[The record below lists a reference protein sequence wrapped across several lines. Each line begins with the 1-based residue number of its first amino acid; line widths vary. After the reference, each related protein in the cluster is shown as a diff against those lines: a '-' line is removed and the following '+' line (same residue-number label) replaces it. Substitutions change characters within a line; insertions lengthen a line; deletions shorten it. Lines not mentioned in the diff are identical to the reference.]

1 MPSLTKI
8 HADFVGPLSS
18 GTASAPILKFSDSS
32 TTGIFSPNTGEI
44 AFSTSGQSQAV
55 TFKTDGKVGI
65 GINSPVYNLDVIGDI
80 NFTGTLRQNG
90 SAFSGGGGGGGG
102 GSNWTTSGN
111 NIYRQ
116 SKVGINQNNPTDNLE
131 ILHTN
136 GNGITFK
143 TSQNHYAQIT
153 SDVNRTSG
161 DNFLLAIEGKWNGT
175 PVAEI
180 ALVTGS
186 DTTAKDDGEI
196 IFKTSS
202 EDNLT
207 NSERLRITS
216 DGEVRVNNA
225 AGASVG
231 LNLYQ
236 ISGAAA
242 QVRFQGS
249 ATGTGEGDGFGLGNS
264 GTVDAYV
271 WNYEAGHIQFATS
284 NSPRLTI
291 TSAGNVRV
299 PDNGKF
305 TAGAGD
311 DLQIYH
317 TGSHSFIVDSGVG
330 DLYIRASGGNIQD
343 QGNANQSWLQFNS
356 AAGVEAHFAGNKK
369 LETTNTGV
377 TVTGTL
383 AATAVTGDG
392 SGLTSIDATTLDGEA
407 KSYYTGYT
415 DTAIANL
422 VDSSPST
429 LNTLNELA
437 AALGDDANFSTTVTT
452 SIAAKL
458 PLAGGT
464 MTGTLNM
471 GSNNITTT
479 GKVLF
484 ANMYSALG
492 DLPSASTYHGM
503 FAHVHGTGKGYFA
516 HGGNWIRL
524 LDTNDEGSGNGL
536 DADTV
541 DGQEG
546 SYYLNYNNFTNTP
559 TQTDN
564 NFTTTLKNKL
574 DGIESS
580 ATADQT
586 AAEILTAIKTV
597 DGASSGLDSDTL
609 DGLQGSAY
617 LNKGSGSYY
626 QPDTWIDFNTT
637 NVGLYWSG
645 STSAGW
651 HIYPADAS
659 NMRFRT
665 SGNTCALRLDTNNGT
680 ARGSVYADN
689 SNNIGFLNNS
699 GNWRL
704 KVPSSGNILRD
715 TYTIWDSGNDGTGSG
730 LDADTVDGLQASEFL
745 RSNATDTCSGQIT
758 HTNKVIIDHNT
769 STMFEIKPTNGGPWA
784 IDINRDDL
792 GSSRVFTHNPFPL
805 ESSYGWVFEHKPYW
819 YNGGS
824 YKKFLTTAD
833 EGSGNGLD
841 ADTLDGL
848 HASSFITSTSATT
861 FTGDLTISK
870 NDARLKLNSTDSSSP
885 NYPGIDFDEA
895 NNQGASLELNIFD
908 GELPTAGLGLVVKK
922 SASNTETG
930 TLTFNVLGDI
940 YTGGTSLST
949 LNKVLTTDSN
959 GNLLLPDGKH
969 IYMSGFVN
977 NNTFNSAS
985 LFVDAIKC
993 GNLRIHDGRQ
1003 TSGGASLL
1011 HNTIVGNSARTYSFA
1026 DGDRNTAVG
1035 SRAGYN
1041 MSTGHDN
1048 TLIGYRAQDGVTTG
1062 GYGTFIGVDSG
1073 KNKQY
1078 GDYCTAIGYQSDFYT
1093 TTGSNNSTANYSN
1106 TTCLG
1111 YDSRPSGSNQVVAGN
1126 TSATLHYYGLS
1137 NRSDERDKIDIQ
1149 DEFLGLDFIKKLKPR
1164 AYKWDYR
1171 DDYFDEVFDEVED
1184 PDNPGEFDKVARLV
1198 PVTKDGSRSGT
1209 RLHHGLIAQEVK
1221 ELIDETGVDFAG
1233 YQDSKVK
1240 NGEDVLSM
1248 NYLELIAPM
1257 IKAIQE
1263 QQAQIEA
1270 LTAMIESMK

>member
-65 GINSPVYNLDVIGDI
+65 GISSPVYNLDVIGDI

-143 TSQNHYAQIT
+143 TSQSHYAQIT
-153 SDVNRTSG
+153 SDVNRTGG
-161 DNFLLAIEGKWNGT
+161 DSFLLALEGQWNGT
-175 PVAEI
+175 PVSEI

-186 DTTAKDDGEI
+186 DTTNKDDGEI
-196 IFKTSS
+196 IFRTSS
-202 EDNLT
+202 ANNLT
-207 NSERLRITS
+207 SNERLRIT
-216 DGEVRVNNA
+216 NA
-225 AGASVG
+225 G
-231 LNLYQ
+231 L
-236 ISGAAA
+236 
-242 QVRFQGS
+242 VK
-249 ATGTGEGDGFGLGNS
+249 
-264 GTVDAYV
+264 
-271 WNYEAGHIQFATS
+271 
-284 NSPRLTI
+284 
-291 TSAGNVRV
+291 V

-317 TGSHSFIVDSGVG
+317 DGSNSYIDDTGTGRLNIRGNTGISLRNYSNSNQFINCYTDGTVE
-330 DLYIRASGGNIQD
+330 LFHN
-343 QGNANQSWLQFNS
+343 NS
-356 AAGVEAHFAGNKK
+356 KK
-369 LETTNTGV
+369 LETTSSGV

-392 SGLTSIDATTLDGEA
+392 SGLTGVTLNGQQG
-407 KSYYTGYT
+407 SYYTGYT
-415 DTAIANL
+415 DTAISNL
-422 VDSSPST
+422 IDSSPGT

-437 AALGDDANFSTTVTT
+437 AALGDDANFSTTVTN

-464 MTGTLNM
+464 MTGTLNMGSNNITTTGKVLFANMYSAENNLPSATTYHGMFAHVHGTGKGYFAHGGSWIKLLDESSSNTGNLSEGSNLYHTTARAISAVTGSNLNM

-524 LDTNDEGSGNGL
+524 LDINDEGSGNGL

-574 DGIESS
+574 DGIEAS

-597 DGASSGLDSDTL
+597 DGSGSGLDADLL
-609 DGLQGSAY
+609 DGLQGSVY
-617 LNKGSGSYY
+617 LSKGSSSSYY
-626 QPDTWIDFNTT
+626 QPDNWIDFNTT
-637 NVGLYWSG
+637 NVGLYWAG

-665 SGNTCALRLDTNNGT
+665 SGNTCALRLETNNGT
-680 ARGSVYADN
+680 TRGSVYADN
-689 SNNIGFLNNS
+689 SSNIGFLNS
-699 GNWRL
+699 SANWRI
-704 KVPSSGNILRD
+704 KVPSSGSILRD
-715 TYTIWDSGNDGTGSG
+715 GTHTIWDSGNDGASSG
-730 LDADTVDGLQASEFL
+730 LDADTVDGLQASQFL
-745 RSNATDTCSGQIT
+745 RADATNTITTSGDQKLILSGSNSPYIRYQSGT
-758 HTNKVIIDHNT
+758 TNKHYTQSDSSGFYIWDSVNNT
-769 STMFEIKPTNGGPWA
+769 GIRLTGSTPQ
-784 IDINRDDL
+784 
-792 GSSRVFTHNPFPL
+792 
-805 ESSYGWVFEHKPYW
+805 W
-819 YNGGS
+819 YDAS
-824 YKKFLTTAD
+824 AYQTIWH
-833 EGSGNGLD
+833 SGNDGVGSGLD
-841 ADTLDGL
+841 ADTLDGS
-848 HASSFITSTSATT
+848 HASSFVQA
-861 FTGDLTISK
+861 
-870 NDARLKLNSTDSSSP
+870 
-885 NYPGIDFDEA
+885 
-895 NNQGASLELNIFD
+895 
-908 GELPTAGLGLVVKK
+908 
-922 SASNTETG
+922 
-930 TLTFNVLGDI
+930 
-940 YTGGTSLST
+940 
-949 LNKVLTTDSN
+949 DSN
-959 GNLLLPDGKH
+959 GDILLADGKKLL
-969 IYMSGFVN
+969 MSGFAN
-977 NNTFNSAS
+977 GNSFNVAS
-985 LFVDAIKC
+985 IFVDAIKC
-993 GNLRIHDGRQ
+993 GNLRIHDGKE
-1003 TSGGASLL
+1003 TSGGSGLQ
-1011 HNTIVGNSARTYSFA
+1011 HNTIIGNSARTFSYAS
-1026 DGDRNTAVG
+1026 GDDNTVVG
-1035 SRAGYN
+1035 SYAGYE
-1041 MSTGHDN
+1041 MTTGHDN
-1048 TLIGYRAQDGVTTG
+1048 TLIGFRAQQKVTTG
-1062 GYGTFIGVDSG
+1062 GFGTFVGVDAG
-1073 KNKQY
+1073 KNKRY
-1078 GDYCTAIGYQSDFYT
+1078 GDYCTAIGYKADFYT
-1093 TTGSNNSTANYSN
+1093 TSGNNNDTENYSN

-1111 YDSRPSGSNQVVAGN
+1111 YDSRPSGSNQVVAGDSN
-1126 TSATLHYYGLS
+1126 TILHYYGLS
-1137 NRSDERDKIDIQ
+1137 NRSDARDKIDIQ

-1171 DDYFDEVFDEVED
+1171 DVYFDEVFDEVEYSE
-1184 PDNPGEFDKVARLV
+1184 NPGEFEKVPRLV
-1198 PVTKDGSRSGT
+1198 PVPKDGSRSGT

-1233 YQDSKVK
+1233 YQDHKVK
-1240 NGEDVLSM
+1240 DGEDVLSM

-1263 QQAQIEA
+1263 QQVQIEA